1 MRVWG
6 LLLLTTLLVGCT
18 RAHYRRSADREVY
31 PIVADRNAA
40 AGDAGDRLQIEP
52 NPASRLAD
60 PTNPDRPP
68 RPPDDPIAAIYMAHP
83 NGMHGAHWPKKSID
97 WIEPPD
103 WEAGLPW
110 GSDGKVKLDSNK
122 AFELALLNSREYQ
135 TALEQLYLAALTL
148 TLNRYEFQ
156 TRWFLTNATDFS
168 SMGPGT
174 PLEANTLSS
183 TTHFGFNQA
192 FAAGGQL
199 VVDFANSFLVE
210 YNGTGQTTVS
220 STFVANF
227 VQPLLRNAGK
237 RVRLEQLTQAE
248 RDVLYAAREF
258 YRFRKQFWATIT
270 TLDAGYLSLLS
281 QVQNV
286 RNAQEFLVG
295 QEQNLREH
303 ETLLPG
309 GRITTVQVDQ
319 AFQGYQVARAQVATS
334 EATLQTSLDQFKLLL
349 GLPPHVPIDLDDS
362 FLNPFVLNDPKLDAL
377 REEMD
382 IYLKTR
388 YRDLDEP
395 PTLADLR
402 KQYQELDS
410 LIGKSLPFVES
421 VGRELAEWGKRLDRS
436 DADEAR
442 RARSAFEQLELTLP
456 ETKRDLEKVRDE
468 AKSDAGKLAQAKRKE
483 GWEALVGY
491 ARRLLTLT
499 DQLIG
504 VQSQIRVNRISLPAI
519 EWKEPEALEMAKSSR
534 LDLQSEQARVTDAW
548 RKVLVA
554 ANQLKADLNLVA
566 SANRAT
572 PLGQNSA
579 FNFTNDQA
587 QYSVG
592 LRFDGPLNR
601 QAERNAYRTA
611 QIDYQRARRDY
622 MALADRIEQ
631 SVRRDLRQLELQKL
645 NFEIARLTL
654 VSATRQLE
662 GARQRILLGR
672 DQGVGTS
679 TRDIIDALN
688 SQLAAR
694 NAMSSGYISYEQ
706 LRVQL
711 MLDLEALQLDPRG
724 YPIDERRPH
733 SANGFADERLGPTAA
748 PGSSGPALLPPPG
761 DGGPAARIV
770 SPAK

>member
-1 MRVWG
+1 MRVCG

-18 RAHYRRSADREVY
+18 RAHYRLSADREVY

-40 AGDAGDRLQIEP
+40 AGDFGERMQVEP

-68 RPPDDPIAAIYMAHP
+68 RPPDDAVASIYMKRP

-110 GSDGKVKLDSNK
+110 SSNGKVKLDADK

-135 TALEQLYLAALTL
+135 TALENLYLAALTL

-156 TRWFLTNATDFS
+156 TRWFLTNATDFTS
-168 SMGPGT
+168 IAPGT
-174 PLEANTLSS
+174 TLEQNSLTSN
-183 TTHFGFNQA
+183 THFGFNQA

-199 VVDFANSFLVE
+199 VVDFANSFLLE
-210 YNGTGQTTVS
+210 FNGTGQKTVS

-248 RDVLYAAREF
+248 RDVLYAARDF

-286 RNAQEFLVG
+286 RNAQFFLVG

-303 ETLLPG
+303 EALLPG
-309 GRITTVQVDQ
+309 GKITTVQVDQ
-319 AFQGYQVARAQVATS
+319 AFQAFQQARATVAQS
-334 EATLQTSLDQFKLLL
+334 EATLQTQFDQFKLLL
-349 GLPPHVPIDLDDS
+349 GLPPHVPIELDDS
-362 FLNPFVLNDPKLDAL
+362 FLNPFVLSDPKLDAL
-377 REEMD
+377 RETID
-382 IYLKTR
+382 VYLKAR

-395 PTLADLR
+395 PALADLR
-402 KQYQELDS
+402 KQYQELDM
-410 LIGKSLPFVES
+410 LVGKTLPFIDS
-421 VGRELAEWGKRLDRS
+421 VGRELDDWGRTLDPS
-436 DADEAR
+436 DADDAR
-442 RARSAFEQLELTLP
+442 RARAAFEQFRVTIP
-456 ETKRDLEKVRDE
+456 ETRAELNKVRTE
-468 AKSDAGKLAQAKRKE
+468 AKDDAAKLAEAKRKE
-483 GWEALVGY
+483 GWEALAGY
-491 ARRLLTLT
+491 TRRLLTLS

-504 VQSQIRVNRISLPAI
+504 VQAQIRINQISLPAI
-519 EWKEPEALEMAKSSR
+519 EWKEPEALAMAKASR

-554 ANQLKADLNLVA
+554 ANQLKAELSLVA

-572 PLGQNSA
+572 PLGENSL
-579 FNFTNDQA
+579 FNFTNEQA
-587 QYSVG
+587 QYKVG
-592 LRFDGPLNR
+592 LLFDGPLNR

-611 QIDYQRARRDY
+611 QINYQRARRDY
-622 MALADRIEQ
+622 MQLSDQIEQ
-631 SVRRDLRQLELQKL
+631 SVRRDLRLLELQKL

-672 DQGVGTS
+672 DQAGSSGTL
-679 TRDIIDALN
+679 DILNALN
-688 SQLAAR
+688 AQLNAR
-694 NAMSSGYISYEQ
+694 NALSNGYINYEQ

-711 MLDLEALQLDPRG
+711 MLDLEALQLDSRG
-724 YPIDERRPH
+724 YPIDERRSNTPD
-733 SANGFADERLGPTAA
+733 GFAAQRRESPTA
-748 PGSSGPALLPPPG
+748 SGAGGAAILPPPRNEF
-761 DGGPAARIV
+761 PAARIAGP
-770 SPAK
+770 SK